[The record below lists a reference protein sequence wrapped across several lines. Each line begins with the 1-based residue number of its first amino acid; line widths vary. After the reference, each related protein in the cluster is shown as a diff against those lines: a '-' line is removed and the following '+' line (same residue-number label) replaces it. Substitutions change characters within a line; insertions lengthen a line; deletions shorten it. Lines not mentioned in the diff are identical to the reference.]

1 MGSKKSLKRDLR
13 GGRRENAGR
22 KPIWNNKDTIT
33 IRVPKFIVT
42 QVVEI
47 AHRLDSGGTID
58 LNTEPKAENN
68 DFVFKSNSTDYENIT
83 KSELENHEIITQ
95 SNQESRELED
105 DFMKKSIPSYSE
117 AIEIAKTILKHN
129 KSARIS
135 IATLIS
141 KIYEQPLSP
150 DDLKS

>member
-47 AHRLDSGGTID
+47 AHRLDSGGNVD
-58 LNTEPKAENN
+58 LNTESKSEHN
-68 DFVFKSNSTDYENIT
+68 DFVFKSNSTDHENIT
-83 KSELENHEIITQ
+83 KSKLENYEIITK
-95 SNQESRELED
+95 SNQENRELKD
-105 DFMKKSIPSYSE
+105 DSVTKSIPSYSE

>member
-1 MGSKKSLKRDLR
+1 MMGSKKSLKRDLR

-47 AHRLDSGGTID
+47 AHRLDSGGNVV
-58 LNTEPKAENN
+58 LNTESKSDQN
-68 DFVFKSNSTDYENIT
+68 DFGFKSNSTNDENIT

-95 SNQESRELED
+95 SNQ
-105 DFMKKSIPSYSE
+105 
-117 AIEIAKTILKHN
+117 
-129 KSARIS
+129 
-135 IATLIS
+135 
-141 KIYEQPLSP
+141 
-150 DDLKS
+150 